1 MAIPSQHHKHG
12 TDLMIHLTADTHILL
27 ATEAADFRKGIDGFV
42 AICTHHLQ
50 QNPRNGSL
58 YVFCNRASTMIRIL
72 SYESNGY
79 YLITKRLSRGRFK
92 HWPKANATMSAVQA
106 HTLRQLLL
114 NTLEPSTPHG

>member
-1 MAIPSQHHKHG
+1 MRVFHFGHSKTQ
-12 TDLMIHLTADTHILL
+12 L
-27 ATEAADFRKGIDGFV
+27 AGNGHSLVSKALFKSCNAAV
-42 AICTHHLQ
+42 AKRT